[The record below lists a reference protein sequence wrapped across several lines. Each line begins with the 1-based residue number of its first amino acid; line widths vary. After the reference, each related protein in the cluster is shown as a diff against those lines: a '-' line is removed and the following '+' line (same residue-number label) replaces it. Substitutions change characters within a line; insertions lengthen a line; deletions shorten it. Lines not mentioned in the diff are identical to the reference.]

1 MTSVPL
7 VYVNKKAFQLE
18 EQKGGENETAGAT
31 RITTEITS
39 LFLKEINSLI
49 TILYELLHF
58 GLTILSG
65 VTINL
70 ISHKVMNRYKRKH

>member
-1 MTSVPL
+1 MTGVPF

-39 LFLKEINSLI
+39 LFLKEVNSLI
-49 TILYELLHF
+49 TH
-58 GLTILSG
+58 S
-65 VTINL
+65 
-70 ISHKVMNRYKRKH
+70 